1 MSMADK
7 QMFLKD
13 FETRIGSVLTVV
25 QTADVMRMVSEQ
37 LDGYTLEAVS
47 TEEGIYDSEDL
58 LRVYL
63 EAKEIEG
70 RSAKTIAMYRGVIT
84 RAMREIQAPI
94 RKITVYH
101 LRSYL
106 MTLRNKGDKD
116 STVKSVRE
124 VLCAYFGWL
133 HKEGLIESNPCSN
146 LSPVKCAKV
155 VRLPY
160 SDVEIEKIKEACRN
174 QRDKAIVCFLLST
187 GCRISE
193 MCALNRD
200 DIDLV
205 NAECIVHGKGNKERK
220 VYINP
225 VALMNLRT
233 YLDARKDLCP
243 ALFTG
248 KGTERIAPG
257 GVRFM
262 LRGIEE
268 RSGVENVHPHRFRR
282 TLATN
287 LINRGMPIQEVAAV
301 LGHDKLDTTM
311 KYVYIDGKS
320 LKTAYLKYA

>member
-13 FETRIGSVLTVV
+13 FEARIGSVLTVV

-84 RAMREIQAPI
+84 RALQEIRAPI

-106 MTLRNKGDKD
+106 MTLRKKGNKD
-116 STVKSVRE
+116 SSVKSVRE

-133 HKEGLIESNPCSN
+133 HKEGLIEQNPCSN

-160 SDVEIEKIKEACRN
+160 SDVEIEKIKEACSS

-193 MCALNRD
+193 MCALNRE

-233 YLDARKDLCP
+233 YMDTRKDLYP

-248 KGTERIAPG
+248 KGTERITPD

-262 LRGIEE
+262 LKGIEE